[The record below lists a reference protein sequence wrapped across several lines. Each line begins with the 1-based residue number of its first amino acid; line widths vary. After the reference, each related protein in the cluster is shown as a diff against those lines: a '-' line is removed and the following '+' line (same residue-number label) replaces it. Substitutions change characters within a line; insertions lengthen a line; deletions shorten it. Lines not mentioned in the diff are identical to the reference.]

1 VAGNSNESSGQR
13 LVEILREVRSH
24 LARPGTDF
32 AWSSW
37 ADGADAL
44 AEIDELIAQVRS
56 GNVLKRKLDLLFAP
70 TASLQ
75 EISISNGWGDE
86 FLGLARAYDDVVAV
100 LNLPFR

>member
-1 VAGNSNESSGQR
+1 
-13 LVEILREVRSH
+13 
-24 LARPGTDF
+24 
-32 AWSSW
+32 
-37 ADGADAL
+37 
-44 AEIDELIAQVRS
+44 
-56 GNVLKRKLDLLFAP
+56 LKRKLDLLFAP